1 MPSLYAEVLFMAI
14 EISPNTSTTRNTA
27 ISVDSPDA
35 SAIEVGGT
43 EQEKIDHLANE
54 GAERA
59 AKRIN
64 ADKTNVPGNSIF
76 TK

>member
-1 MPSLYAEVLFMAI
+1 MAI
-14 EISPNTSTTRNTA
+14 EITPNTATTRNTN
-27 ISVDSPDA
+27 ISVESPDA

-59 AKRIN
+59 SKRIN
-64 ADKTNVPGNSIF
+64 DDKTHVPGSSIF

>member
-1 MPSLYAEVLFMAI
+1 MAI
-14 EISPNTSTTRNTA
+14 EITPNTATTRNTK

-35 SAIEVGGT
+35 SAIEAGGT

-59 AKRIN
+59 SKRIN
-64 ADKTNVPGNSIF
+64 DNKQNIPGSTVF